1 MKYSQEAL
9 DQGLALIRPLWML
22 EPNDPACHTV
32 DDEFSVGEELIV
44 APVLE
49 KGVTHREGWSI
60 INKINY
66 QYTQNAQHNAHEFII
81 LCIHISLIFSLLL
94 LYQLLLFCFDDSY
107 IYKFIDV
114 TLVFTLL

>member
-22 EPNDPACHTV
+22 EPHDPACHTV

-49 KGVTHREGWSI
+49 KGVTLREGWSI
-60 INKINY
+60 IISINIPKTITIALTKLRYFFLALFNKSY
-66 QYTQNAQHNAHEFII
+66 
-81 LCIHISLIFSLLL
+81 LLIS
-94 LYQLLLFCFDDSY
+94 
-107 IYKFIDV
+107 
-114 TLVFTLL
+114 